1 MELILMRA
9 YVYVNINM
17 VENNVDI
24 NDVDDNN
31 DNHKELNKGEWTETK
46 MFFLENCL
54 YSEKLN
60 EAIW

>member
-1 MELILMRA
+1 MLRRLLALSMSKCMELILMRA

-31 DNHKELNKGEWTETK
+31 DNHKELNKGE
-46 MFFLENCL
+46 
-54 YSEKLN
+54 
-60 EAIW
+60 